1 MIIVAVID
9 EVSTTDAADDDDVA
23 EEDAKAAIN
32 PQDIMMLANG
42 SLWSL

>member
-1 MIIVAVID
+1 MVID
-9 EVSTTDAADDDDVA
+9 EVSTTADDDDDVA

-32 PQDIMMLANG
+32 PQYIMMLANG